1 MINFGVWRFQLLLGT
16 PGPYPARP
24 NGPKPAARLLGS
36 ASRLC
41 ALRCFLRKAPL
52 PGLSS
57 ARWGKPLRESRTM
70 EKGGRGEKGVVKPAA
85 SFGGGMP
92 NENDTK
98 QRSRDCPSGGGGAQV
113 VIRKMPLEDRC
124 PLVAVETKKIN
135 LSPPGLQLGIPA
147 SLWDFPKSSW
157 RGRRDGAP
165 TNTNPT
171 GGSRPSCAQ
180 AFGVLGRFGVPPSS
194 PSRAPASPPSPFGIF
209 GLGV

>member
-1 MINFGVWRFQLLLGT
+1 MSAAAGHPWTSPSLSKQ
-16 PGPYPARP
+16 
-24 NGPKPAARLLGS
+24 PKPSSSGPRERIQALFLEVLLAQGAARR
-36 ASRLC
+36 SRG
-41 ALRCFLRKAPL
+41 FLQL
-52 PGLSS
+52 DGENLS
-57 ARWGKPLRESRTM
+57 ARAARWRKEEE
-70 EKGGRGEKGVVKPAA
+70 EKRGAVKPAP

-113 VIRKMPLEDRC
+113 VIRMMPLEDRC